1 MCRRITSLL
10 WAVALSLIFLWQTS
24 LPAWAQTTATE
35 PAVIPTQTYQIATE
49 AGPQQ
54 VEVFNFMDMSL
65 RQFPPVPIDQTFL
78 EQLQQFSPDSNFSHL
93 LPGTVADPTQ
103 YLQLG
108 SIAGG
113 EAFGVGQLSIEQIA
127 ATAGV
132 DLNNLKLGALG
143 DVVRLQ
149 TPEILLND
157 LPELGNLDLAQVK
170 PIRDLAIQFF
180 EAKANGSKLG
190 DGLGNIIG
198 GNSNPGQIEIPGN
211 IHIPTI
217 PGLPGNIDPNLSEI
231 IQLPPELQNIR
242 TVSDLVR
249 QVPEIGQF
257 KLGVL
262 GDGQLMKY
270 DLKDI
275 PGITQAPLDQLSA
288 ADGAFL
294 KDLNPAG
301 LGDIPLAKLPV
312 PPKLAEG
319 IRFAV
324 VDVPLGDMEQQRLR
338 SIAGTIPKKDVF
350 SEVEC
355 LNKACPHLEIRELTT
370 SQHSGFAWLDGR
382 MKAKDGYGP
391 LCLPFGCKGPV
402 GNHPFGKAFRVILTK
417 PNEAKG
423 EITVGL
429 KFRACKRIM
438 FIGKTCTPYFF
449 PPNDQGLVIGQFKEK
464 QIVPFVPPGKEVS
477 GLDYT
482 PQQLEYLAQ
491 EEGSEDICGGG
502 AGVPIDLKDLQGV
515 ADATINV
522 SRDHA
527 VDAGELQRAQK
538 YIPHIMKECAAVGL
552 TNSDQLAYAIA
563 TARHETDYFRTMEEY
578 DKRPYDA
585 CGVGEGMIQVT
596 HCDTKELVFRK
607 LGLPAYGGIGDKRL
621 QNFDIAAKALC
632 RGLKEGWYG
641 QGRPIADCFRNGA
654 NYTCARQQVNDHD
667 DITQIADH
675 AKLYQRAIE
684 QARTKSQAKQ
694 PPTETTNNPAPTQ
707 NSSNPCGASVT
718 AGSVNDR
725 IFQSAKANKNKIPQ
739 CNNASTLY
747 GKEGCAYAVDEVL
760 RRAGLPMFGGS
771 EHALNIVTA
780 IDTCSNGS
788 RGTLI
793 SQQDAKPGDIL
804 IMDDG
809 VSAGHIG
816 ICMSDQCRTSLSNSS
831 SSCVNNNGAVNFG
844 WMSDDCFSESYG
856 CTPRFKRYFC
866 RVKA

>member
-1 MCRRITSLL
+1 MYRRIINLL
-10 WAVALSLIFLWQTS
+10 RAVALGLIFLWQTS
-24 LPAWAQTTATE
+24 QPALAQNSSTLQSI
-35 PAVIPTQTYQIATE
+35 IPTQTYQISTE
-49 AGPQQ
+49 AGSQQ
-54 VEVFNFMDMSL
+54 VEVFNFLDLSL
-65 RQFPPVPIDQTFL
+65 RQFPPVPIDQAFL
-78 EQLQQFSPDSNFSHL
+78 EQLTQFSPDSNFSHL

-132 DLNNLKLGALG
+132 DLNSLKLGALG

-149 TPEILLND
+149 TPEILMND
-157 LPELGNLDLAQVK
+157 LPELANLDLAQVK

-198 GNSNPGQIEIPGN
+198 GNSNPGHIEIPGN
-211 IHIPTI
+211 IHIPTV
-217 PGLPGNIDPNLSEI
+217 PGLPDTNLGEI

-242 TVSDLVR
+242 TVGDLIH
-249 QVPEIGQF
+249 QVPEISQF

-275 PGITQAPLDQLSA
+275 PGITQAPLEQLTA

-294 KDLNPAG
+294 KDLNPVG
-301 LGDIPLAKLPV
+301 LGDIPLGKMPV

-355 LNKACPHLEIRELTT
+355 PNKSCPHLEVRELTT
-370 SQHSGFAWLDGR
+370 PQYSGFAWLDGR

-391 LCLPFGCKGPV
+391 LCLPFGCKGSV

-417 PNEAKG
+417 PDEAKG
-423 EITVGL
+423 EITIGL
-429 KFRACKRIM
+429 KFRACKRIL

-449 PPNDQGLVIGQFKEK
+449 PPNEQGLVIGQLKEK
-464 QIVPFVPPGKEVS
+464 QIIPFVPPGKEIS
-477 GLDYT
+477 GQDYT
-482 PQQLEYLAQ
+482 PKELEYLAQ
-491 EEGSEDICGGG
+491 EEGSDDLCSGG

-515 ADATINV
+515 ADTAINV

-527 VDAGELQRAQK
+527 VDSSELQRAQK

-667 DITQIADH
+667 DIAQIADH
-675 AKLYQRAIE
+675 AKLYQQAIE
-684 QARTKSQAKQ
+684 QARTQSKAKQ
-694 PPTETTNNPAPTQ
+694 PVPAVANAPTPSPTPT
-707 NSSNPCGASVT
+707 NGCVSSLTS
-718 AGSVNDR
+718 GSANER
-725 IFQSAKANKNKIPQ
+725 IYQQAKALKGKIPQ
-739 CNNASTLY
+739 CDRVETDY
-747 GKEGCAYAVDEVL
+747 GRNGCMFAVDTVL
-760 RRAGLPMFGGS
+760 KSAGVPMFGGS
-771 EHALNIVTA
+771 SPALNIVSA
-780 IDTCSNGS
+780 IDQCSNGS
-788 RGTLI
+788 KGTLI
-793 SQQDAKPGDIL
+793 SPSQAQPGDIL

-809 VSAGHIG
+809 VARGHIG
-816 ICMSDQCRTSLSNSS
+816 ICTSAGCNTAISNSS
-831 SSCVNNNGAVNFG
+831 SNCNWV
-844 WMSDDCFSESYG
+844 WESDGCFTGGYG
-856 CTPRFKRYFC
+856 CTPQFKRYIC